1 MSKMSNIALELD
13 EHAVELGFAD
23 HLEALA
29 NGYGWRID
37 ENKIA
42 RLFKLKDPQNEAH
55 EAWLEEKACAL
66 EGLED
71 LRMRIPYDWT
81 ETIDV
86 LDRAIKF
93 IKEAHD

>member
-13 EHAVELGFAD
+13 EHAIELGFAD

-42 RLFKLKDPQNEAH
+42 RLFKLKDPQDEAH
-55 EAWLEEKACAL
+55 ESWLKEKACAL

-71 LRMRIPYDWT
+71 LRKRIPCDWA

-86 LDRAIKF
+86 LDRAIEF
-93 IKEAHD
+93 IGSCHE